1 MLLSSDSILA
11 TVPDYILSYQN
22 IIFSKINFTQLVSNT
37 TASTFWASGAVTST
51 GFYHN
56 NISNVLRIVL
66 LLKFGGVYFD
76 SDVISVTSLPQN
88 EQQQGRSV

>member
-22 IIFSKINFTQLVSNT
+22 IIFAKINFTQLVSNT
-37 TASTFWASGAVTST
+37 TASKLWASGAVTRT

-66 LLKFGGVYFD
+66 LLKG
-76 SDVISVTSLPQN
+76 QM
-88 EQQQGRSV
+88 